1 MIARHRPIAIDAG
14 VTALEITLIV
24 SIIAVLAGV
33 ALHWRYRN
41 YLSGFTSGGPGH
53 RITATEAKI
62 NTLVAGL
69 LTYQNNNNGILPSTE
84 QGLRALVEKP
94 VSNLEPRRWEKV
106 AEDCNLIDAWGTPMT
121 YISPART
128 GEDEFEV
135 ISAGPD
141 KKMNTADDISSAS
154 FK

>member
-1 MIARHRPIAIDAG
+1 MKTPARRRSAPAG
-14 VTALEITLIV
+14 FTLIEIMLV
-24 SIIAVLAGV
+24 VGIIVILMGAVLTRVG
-33 ALHWRYRN
+33 
-41 YLSGFTSGGPGH
+41 GFTDSAK
-53 RITATEAKI
+53 ITATEAKI